1 MQPSG
6 KLELQI
12 WMTAA
17 PTVAVMTALSAN
29 DGQPRFV
36 GGCVRDAL
44 LDREVKDIDIATPDA
59 PEKVIAKL
67 AAAGLKSVPT
77 GLKHGTITA
86 IADGRPFEVT
96 TLRRDVE
103 TYGRHA
109 DVAFTDNW
117 TEDAARR
124 DLTINSVYCDP
135 DGTLYDPF
143 SGLGD
148 IRSGHIR
155 FVGEAR
161 ARIEED
167 VLRILRFFRFFAHY
181 GQGEIDAEGLA
192 ACQDLAHLLPGLSA
206 ERVSAEILRLLVA
219 TDPLPT
225 VCLMDEAGVW
235 LQLLPGEININS
247 LQNLVQI
254 ERAEAV
260 AEPLRRIFA
269 LDQPDVSEAF
279 ELARHYRLSNVQRTR
294 LVAMAISAPD
304 LVPGMADQ
312 ALRRLL
318 YAAGPEAVMDRVFL
332 NEAQF
337 GGENWSVLRSR
348 VADWEPQTL
357 PVQGRDV
364 LALGIAPGPE
374 VGDLIV
380 ELEAWWVEN
389 DFRPDRAACLDQL
402 QKLISQT

>member
-1 MQPSG
+1 
-6 KLELQI
+6 
-12 WMTAA
+12 
-17 PTVAVMTALSAN
+17 
-29 DGQPRFV
+29 
-36 GGCVRDAL
+36 
-44 LDREVKDIDIATPDA
+44 
-59 PEKVIAKL
+59 VIAKL

-77 GLKHGTITA
+77 GLKHGTVTA